1 VLATALAAAAMLPMV
16 AAAQGIPAENDPL
29 ELGPLRVEDRNQM
42 PLEQPSGLARL
53 PGTVQDTPQTIN
65 VITSEVLQQQAVTTL
80 DQALRNVAGITLGV
94 GEGGGAFNG
103 DQFRI
108 RGFDTKDDIYVDGLR
123 DFGVYT
129 RDSFNYESI
138 EVLKGPSGLLFG
150 RGTTGGGINTQ
161 SKVPMLD
168 RFIAGTGSIGSGDFR
183 RFVGDVNMPI
193 GNTTAIRVNFM
204 AHGQEVV
211 GRDLVKADRW
221 GIAPSIGFGLGT
233 DTTFTLALLHQQ
245 DDRIPDY
252 GIPTLTPPGETYAQP
267 VTELADVDRETF
279 YGFTRDYDDTT
290 ADMVTAR
297 FNHRA
302 LDWLTLSNDMR
313 VGVYSREFSATRVS
327 CNATCLTNL
336 FDDDP
341 LTEPFFTPG
350 AAASGTGPYS
360 MNLWGIQDIATAV
373 ATAPIGGL
381 RNTLVTGVDVSYLS
395 SKRHFYTYS
404 TTRPNRDVF
413 APDHD
418 FPYSIVPHTTPTAV
432 ANSFAEGRNYAV
444 FASDQLWF
452 TDALSVI
459 LGARV
464 DYYSV
469 TYESVTVA
477 NVLTEITTDASLFNP
492 KASLVFEPSPFQT
505 YYFSWAR
512 SATPQGTSVTNQPTP
527 VSGTVSAGGF
537 NTRDLEPEENDILE
551 AGAKFGFFEGRLG
564 LTASVFRINK
574 NNARADDGLGN
585 IISSGDAQRVQ
596 GIEIGLVGTITENWD
611 ITANYA
617 FLDSETTESTS
628 AAAVGQRVP
637 NVPEH
642 SAALWT
648 TYSPIPDLTL
658 GVGATYSG
666 EVYLNNTNLAFVPEA
681 FGVDALI
688 AYQIG
693 QWRLQLNA
701 TNLFDRLNYAGS
713 RTAARCPPPDAHS
726 SSPSARSSRRSTRDA
741 RPRSCRPDE
750 RRAGALPHR
759 LRLVGVDRRESH
771 GRRAIGRSEAQ
782 SSTPGELGA
791 GAPTG
796 RDDPARARPE
806 PAVQRGRPALARLS
820 AAVQSLRRGHAV
832 RVPCRQRN
840 PLRARR

>member
-1 VLATALAAAAMLPMV
+1 MPSPFDDAMRRARQTTSPGVLAALLAAAAMAPMA
-16 AAAQGIPAENDPL
+16 AAAQATPSDSEPL
-29 ELGPLRVEDRNQM
+29 ELGPLRVEDQSQM
-42 PLEQPSGLARL
+42 PLRQDTGIARL
-53 PGTVQDTPQTIN
+53 PGTIQDTPQTIN
-65 VITSEVLQQQAVTTL
+65 LIPRVVLEQQAVTTL

-108 RGFDTKDDIYVDGLR
+108 RGFDAKDDIYVDGLR

-168 RFIAGTGSIGSGDFR
+168 RFIAGTASIGSGDLKR
-183 RFVGDVNMPI
+183 VVGDVNMAL
-193 GNTTAIRVNFM
+193 GDTTAFRVNFM
-204 AHGQEVV
+204 AHGQELV

-233 DTTFTLALLHQQ
+233 DTTFTLALLHQH

-252 GIPTLTPPGETYAQP
+252 GVPTLTPPGETYAQP
-267 VTELADVDRETF
+267 VTELAEVDRATF
-279 YGFTRDYDDTT
+279 YGFMRDYDDTT

-297 FNHRA
+297 LNHRA
-302 LDWLTLSNDMR
+302 SDRLTLSNDAR

-341 LTEPFFTPG
+341 LTEAFFTPG
-350 AAASGTGPYS
+350 GAASGTGPYS

-373 ATAPIGGL
+373 LAAPIGGL
-381 RNTLVTGVDVSYLS
+381 RNTLVVGADVSYLS
-395 SKRHFYTYS
+395 SKRRFYTYS
-404 TTRPNRDVF
+404 AARPPRDVF
-413 APDHD
+413 APEHD
-418 FPYSIVPHTTPTAV
+418 FPYSIVPHTAPTAV

-444 FASDQLWF
+444 FASNQLWF
-452 TDALSVI
+452 TDAWSVI

-469 TYESVTVA
+469 TYQSVTVA
-477 NVLTEITTDASLFNP
+477 NTLTEITTDASLFNP
-492 KASLVFEPSPFQT
+492 KASLAFEPSEFQT
-505 YYFSWAR
+505 YYVSWAR

-527 VSGTVSAGGF
+527 VSGNVSAGGF

-551 AGAKFGFFEGRLG
+551 AGAKVGFLEGRLG
-564 LTASVFRINK
+564 LTASIFRIEK
-574 NNARADDGLGN
+574 NNAKADDGLGN
-585 IISSGDAQRVQ
+585 IVSSGDAQRVQ
-596 GIEIGLVGTITENWD
+596 GIEIGLVGALTESWS

-617 FLDSETTESTS
+617 YLDSETTESLTGTPP
-628 AAAVGQRVP
+628 APNPAVIGNRVA

-648 TYSPIPDLTL
+648 TYEPIVGLTL
-658 GVGATYSG
+658 GAGATYSG
-666 EVYLNNTNLAFVPEA
+666 KVYLNNTNLAFVPEA
-681 FGVDALI
+681 FGVDAMV
-688 AYQIG
+688 AYQLG
-693 QWRLQLNA
+693 QWRFQLNA

-713 RTAARCPPPDAHS
+713 QNGRAVPSPGRTFIFS
-726 SSPSARSSRRSTRDA
+726 
-741 RPRSCRPDE
+741 
-750 RRAGALPHR
+750 
-759 LRLVGVDRRESH
+759 VGT
-771 GRRAIGRSEAQ
+771 AF
-782 SSTPGELGA
+782 
-791 GAPTG
+791 
-796 RDDPARARPE
+796 
-806 PAVQRGRPALARLS
+806 
-820 AAVQSLRRGHAV
+820 
-832 RVPCRQRN
+832 
-840 PLRARR
+840 

>member
-1 VLATALAAAAMLPMV
+1 VLAAVLAAAALAPV
-16 AAAQGIPAENDPL
+16 AAAAQPTSPESEPL
-29 ELGPLRVEDRNQM
+29 ELGPLRVEDQNQI
-42 PLEQPSGLARL
+42 PLQQDTGIARL

-65 VITSEVLQQQAVTTL
+65 VIPRVVLEQQAVTTL

-108 RGFDTKDDIYVDGLR
+108 RGFDAKDDIYVDGLR

-161 SKVPMLD
+161 SKVPLLD
-168 RFIAGTGSIGSGDFR
+168 RFITGTASGGSGAFR

-193 GNTTAIRVNFM
+193 GETSAFRVNVM

-211 GRDLVKADRW
+211 SRDLVKADRW
-221 GIAPSIGFGLGT
+221 GIASSIGFGLGT
-233 DTTFTLALLHQQ
+233 NTTFTLALLHQQ

-267 VTELADVDRETF
+267 VTELTDVDRATF

-297 FNHRA
+297 FLHRA
-302 LDWLTLSNDMR
+302 SDRLTNSNDAR
-313 VGVYSREFSATRVS
+313 VGVYSRDFSATRVS

-336 FDDDP
+336 FDDDA

-350 AAASGTGPYS
+350 GAASGTGPYS

-373 ATAPIGGL
+373 LTAPIGGL
-381 RNTLVTGVDVSYLS
+381 RNTLVVGADVSYLT
-395 SKRHFYTYS
+395 SKRRFYNFS
-404 TTRPNRDVF
+404 TTRADRDVF

-418 FPYSIVPHTTPTAV
+418 FPYSIVPHTTATTV

-452 TDALSVI
+452 TDAWSVV

-469 TYESVTVA
+469 TYQSVTVA
-477 NVLTEITTDASLFNP
+477 NVQTEISTNASLLNP
-492 KASLVFEPSPFQT
+492 KASIVFEPSPFQT
-505 YYFSWAR
+505 YFVSWAK

-527 VSGTVSAGGF
+527 VSGNVSAGGF
-537 NTRDLEPEENDILE
+537 NTRDLEPEENDIFE
-551 AGAKFGFFEGRLG
+551 VGAKWGFFEGRLG
-564 LTASVFRINK
+564 VTASAFHIKK
-574 NNARADDGLGN
+574 NNAKADDGLGN

-596 GIEIGLVGTITENWD
+596 GIELSIVGAVTENWD
-611 ITANYA
+611 ITANYTY
-617 FLDSETTESTS
+617 LDSETIESLTGTPP
-628 AAAVGQRVP
+628 APNPAVIGNRVA

-642 SAALWT
+642 SAAVWT
-648 TYSPIPDLTL
+648 TYEPIAGLTL
-658 GVGATYSG
+658 GAGATYSG
-666 EVYLNNTNLAFVPEA
+666 KVFLNNTNLAFVPEA
-681 FGVDALI
+681 FGVDALL
-688 AYQIG
+688 AYQLG
-693 QWRLQLNA
+693 PWRFQLNA
-701 TNLFDRLNYAGS
+701 MNLFDRLNYAGS
-713 RTAARCPPPDAHS
+713 QNGRAVPAPGRTFIFS
-726 SSPSARSSRRSTRDA
+726 
-741 RPRSCRPDE
+741 
-750 RRAGALPHR
+750 
-759 LRLVGVDRRESH
+759 VGTVF
-771 GRRAIGRSEAQ
+771 
-782 SSTPGELGA
+782 
-791 GAPTG
+791 
-796 RDDPARARPE
+796 
-806 PAVQRGRPALARLS
+806 
-820 AAVQSLRRGHAV
+820 
-832 RVPCRQRN
+832 
-840 PLRARR
+840 